1 MSCTHRTKGELA
13 VVEVGDEARAA
24 GSRRGRGG
32 EEALRTDRKASKALG
47 RRRRRR
53 GRTEA
58 CETGGTQANRASGIR
73 GGGARPTQGRRAS
86 PASSRMVGRGQ
97 QFVEAGAGPPS
108 GSILRALVAGCL
120 LASTG
125 RGAAPNWVTGRG
137 TAAVR
142 AATLVS
148 RRPAA
153 GDRGGRAAAI
163 ATIIITVITSRV
175 EGGMPWWVV
184 RRRGRSSG
192 VRAAAGGRAS
202 EVCSIKAAAHL
213 PNRVGALRS
222 KDAELSRELEG
233 VGPGEAQSLEG
244 HECALSDNARMPEG
258 NNRDVAAV
266 QGRGGRGAVQR
277 DAKRLE
283 AAFPR
288 LIKQVAGV
296 WGAIREG
303 EVRGVFGRLF
313 VPLPHEIGIIR
324 EGQLDPKQAHIRVAR
339 AEAGGGG
346 APTLQLEEVRAPAIA
361 GDKIARD
368 SVDRAAASGVVKELE
383 APARLAAHRRGNQL
397 NSVVVVQSLRDLD
410 LPLHAR
416 PERMAGVIKE
426 AAFAVDA
433 DRGARRVQVRAVG
446 ATGQGVEAQAA
457 GNVPRSPGHC
467 VRREVGGAR
476 REHRRVV
483 RSGNCSEAPSCN
495 SGSLA
500 YGVVC
505 DGLKNSFARG
515 QGWLGRQGACLI
527 EENVSD
533 RIHRPR
539 GVIVVVISKRVA
551 GRAAGG
557 RRAGGSIRGLHSPCS
572 SLFSKLVSLLIA
584 ANANVGAH
592 ARDVNGAGPG
602 RDGPDGVSK
611 EGGVLVVLDLQGGV
625 KGAVDEVDR
634 ALAVGQDVQVR
645 VQGPEGGGGRRV
657 LDRPSEG

>member
-1 MSCTHRTKGELA
+1 M
-13 VVEVGDEARAA
+13 V
-24 GSRRGRGG
+24 
-32 EEALRTDRKASKALG
+32 
-47 RRRRRR
+47 
-53 GRTEA
+53 
-58 CETGGTQANRASGIR
+58 
-73 GGGARPTQGRRAS
+73 
-86 PASSRMVGRGQ
+86 VGR
-97 QFVEAGAGPPS
+97 
-108 GSILRALVAGCL
+108 L

-153 GDRGGRAAAI
+153 GDGGGGRAAVI
-163 ATIIITVITSRV
+163 AAIIITVITSRV
-175 EGGMPWWVV
+175 REGGTPWWVV
-184 RRRGRSSG
+184 GRRGASG
-192 VRAAAGGRAS
+192 VARAAAGRS
-202 EVCSIKAAAHL
+202 PEVCSIKAAAHL
-213 PNRVGALRS
+213 PDRVGAFRS

-233 VGPGEAQSLEG
+233 VGPGEAQGLEG

-258 NNRDVAAV
+258 NNRNVAAV
-266 QGRGGRGAVQR
+266 QGRGGRGAVHR

-288 LIKQVAGV
+288 LIQQVAGV
-296 WGAIREG
+296 CGAIPEG
-303 EVRGVFGRLF
+303 EVRGVFRRLF
-313 VPLPHEIGIIR
+313 VPLPRKVGIIR
-324 EGQLDPKQAHIRVAR
+324 EGQLDPEQAHIRVAR

-346 APTLQLEEVRAPAIA
+346 APTLQLEEVWAPAIA

-410 LPLHAR
+410 LPLHAS

-433 DRGARRVQVRAVG
+433 DRGARRVQVWAVG
-446 ATGQGVEAQAA
+446 AAGQGVEAQAA
-457 GNVPRSPGHC
+457 GNIPCSPGHC
-467 VRREVGGAR
+467 ARREVGGAR

-483 RSGNCSEAPSCN
+483 RSGNCSEALSCN
-495 SGSLA
+495 GGSLA
-500 YGVVC
+500 YGVVGN
-505 DGLKNSFARG
+505 GLKNSFARG

-527 EENVSD
+527 KENVSD
-533 RIHRPR
+533 RILHRQR

-551 GRAAGG
+551 CRAAGG
-557 RRAGGSIRGLHSPCS
+557 RRAGRGVRGLLHSPCS
-572 SLFSKLVSLLIA
+572 SLFSKLVGLLIA
-584 ANANVGAH
+584 ADANVGAH
-592 ARDVNGAGPG
+592 ARDADGAGPG

-625 KGAVDEVDR
+625 KGTVDEVDR
-634 ALAVGQDVQVR
+634 ALAVG
-645 VQGPEGGGGRRV
+645 
-657 LDRPSEG
+657 